1 MSSPAHNDSAAADS
15 GRGPAFALDGPDAPG
30 SPDAPDSSGVQRPS
44 GPTSQ
49 EHRGTSSSGATAPS
63 DPKALG
69 RLPGIAL
76 AVTAGVAS
84 TVAGS
89 FLPGMS
95 PLLLAIIVG
104 IVVANVVPLPAATAP
119 GMTYSSK
126 TLLRAGIVLLGLQ
139 VVLGDIVGLGIGMI
153 AVVVVIVAVGIL
165 GTMLIGRL
173 LGTPP
178 VLTILVACGFSI
190 CGAAAVGA
198 VAGVVDPEQKKD
210 EDAVTAVALVALF
223 GTLMI
228 PLLPLAAG
236 LLGLDT
242 TTAGLWAGGGVHE
255 VAQVV
260 AVGGVLGGGALAVAV
275 IVKLARVLMLAPVIA
290 VLSIRA
296 RRAAGRDT
304 RRSAA
309 LPSPTGNHPTTLP
322 PIVPLFVAG
331 FLAMVLVQSFI
342 PLPEVV
348 LTTAGLAQT
357 LLLST
362 AMFALGCGVKAK
374 TLVQVG
380 VRPFVLAA
388 LSTLLVAGLALGG
401 VLLVA

>member
-1 MSSPAHNDSAAADS
+1 MSSPAHHDSAAADS
-15 GRGPAFALDGPDAPG
+15 GHGSTSALDGPGAPG
-30 SPDAPDSSGVQRPS
+30 TPDAPQPF
-44 GPTSQ
+44 GPAAQ
-49 EHRGTSSSGATAPS
+49 EPRGTRRSP
-63 DPKALG
+63 G

-76 AVTAGVAS
+76 AATAGVAS
-84 TVAGS
+84 TIAGS

-104 IVVANVVPLPAATAP
+104 IIVANLVPLPAATAP

-153 AVVVVIVAVGIL
+153 AVVVVIVAGGIL
-165 GTMLIGRL
+165 GTLLIGRL

-210 EDAVTAVALVALF
+210 EDAVTAVALVVLF

-228 PLLPLAAG
+228 PLLPVTAG

-260 AVGGVLGGGALAVAV
+260 AVGGVLGGGALTVAV

-296 RRAAGRDT
+296 RRAAGRATDLESGHGT
-304 RRSAA
+304 GRSAA

-331 FLAMVLVQSFI
+331 FLAMVLVRSFV

-362 AMFALGCGVKAK
+362 AMFALGCGVKIRN
-374 TLVQVG
+374 LVHVG
-380 VRPFVLAA
+380 IRPFILAA

>member
-1 MSSPAHNDSAAADS
+1 MSSPAHHDSAAADS
-15 GRGPAFALDGPDAPG
+15 GRCPTFAPDGPDAQG
-30 SPDAPDSSGVQRPS
+30 SQGAPQPS
-44 GPTSQ
+44 GPAAQ
-49 EHRGTSSSGATAPS
+49 EPLGT
-63 DPKALG
+63 KAHG

-104 IVVANVVPLPAATAP
+104 IVVANLIPLPAATAP

-153 AVVVVIVAVGIL
+153 AVVIVIVAGGIL

-210 EDAVTAVALVALF
+210 EDAVTAVALVVLF

-260 AVGGVLGGGALAVAV
+260 AVGGVLGGGALTVAV

-296 RRAAGRDT
+296 RRAAGRATDLESGHGT
-304 RRSAA
+304 GRSAA

-331 FLAMVLVQSFI
+331 FLAMVLVRSFI

-362 AMFALGCGVKAK
+362 AMFALGCGVKIRN
-374 TLVQVG
+374 LVHVG
-380 VRPFVLAA
+380 IRPFILAA